1 MPDPMPK
8 IFHYDPPREPW
19 LDIIHEDEDIVVFD
33 KPSGLLSVPGKD
45 PALFDSLQSRAL
57 ERFPGAGTIHRLD
70 KDTSGIIVM
79 ARHKS
84 AHGHIGKQ
92 FEYRQTRKFYIARV
106 FGRVAEDEGLVD
118 LPLATDWE
126 NKPRQDVNFERGR
139 PAQTRWQ
146 VIGREARATR
156 LKLTPITGRTHQLR
170 VHMKEIGHPILG
182 DPFYA
187 TGDALA
193 AADRLQLHA
202 AELGF
207 RHPRGGELVVFRS
220 EPPF

>member
-1 MPDPMPK
+1 MLNPMPK
-8 IFHYDPPREPW
+8 TFVYNPPIDPW
-19 LDIIHEDEDIVVFD
+19 LDIIHEDDDIVVFN

-45 PALFDSLQSRAL
+45 PALADSLQTRAVA
-57 ERFPGAGTIHRLD
+57 RFPGAGTIHRLD

-79 ARHKS
+79 AKHKA

-92 FEYRQTRKFYIARV
+92 FEYRQTTKFYIARV
-106 FGRVAEDEGLVD
+106 WGHVAEDEGLID

-126 NKPRQDVNFERGR
+126 NKPRQEVNHERGR
-139 PAQTRWQ
+139 PSQTRWE
-146 VIGREARATR
+146 VIAREDKATR
-156 LKLTPITGRTHQLR
+156 LKLIPITGRTHQLR

-182 DPFYA
+182 DEFYA

-207 RHPRGGELVVFRS
+207 RHPTGGEPVVFRS